1 MLAPA
6 NRIKEV
12 ERIAREACETVIVG
26 DPMNERATMGPIAN
40 ERQYRK
46 VLSMIEQ
53 GIADG
58 AKLLIGG
65 TDRPGHCPL
74 GFFVSP
80 TIFSRVSNRMAIARE
95 EIFGPVW
102 VNIPYEDVD
111 EAVAIAN
118 ESHFDR

>member
-1 MLAPA
+1 
-6 NRIKEV
+6 
-12 ERIAREACETVIVG
+12 
-26 DPMNERATMGPIAN
+26 MGPIAN

-46 VLSMIEQ
+46 VLSVIEQ

-95 EIFGPVW
+95 EIFGPVL
-102 VNIPYEDVD
+102 VTIPYEDVD
-111 EAVAIAN
+111 EPVAIAN
-118 ESHFDR
+118 DSHFDPSGYIYGFDKAQSAEVAVKLRTGMVHLALSS